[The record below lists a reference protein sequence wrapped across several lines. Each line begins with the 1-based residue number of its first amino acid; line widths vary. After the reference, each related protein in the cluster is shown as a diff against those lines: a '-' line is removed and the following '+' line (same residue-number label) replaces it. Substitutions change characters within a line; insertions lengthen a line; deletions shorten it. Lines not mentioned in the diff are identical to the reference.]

1 MSKLA
6 WVTGASRGIGAAVA
20 DRLKQDGLTVVGT
33 ATTQSGAAA
42 IAQKL
47 GGGFQLD
54 LGAPDLEDR
63 IKAMLDEHGSP
74 QVLVNNAGI
83 VQIGLFPRLSTDE
96 WTKVLNV
103 NLTANVVL
111 CRLVLRAMMRARWG
125 RIINMGSVVGS
136 MGLAG
141 QTAYA
146 ASKAGL
152 AGFSRSLAQEVGARG
167 ITVNTVEPGFIATDM
182 TEGIDEGVKVMVDT
196 SVPAKRMGTAEEVAA
211 LVSFL
216 ASEES
221 SYITGARLPINGGLY
236 MD

>member
-1 MSKLA
+1 
-6 WVTGASRGIGAAVA
+6 
-20 DRLKQDGLTVVGT
+20 
-33 ATTQSGAAA
+33 
-42 IAQKL
+42 
-47 GGGFQLD
+47 
-54 LGAPDLEDR
+54 
-63 IKAMLDEHGSP
+63 
-74 QVLVNNAGI
+74 
-83 VQIGLFPRLSTDE
+83 
-96 WTKVLNV
+96 
-103 NLTANVVL
+103 
-111 CRLVLRAMMRARWG
+111 MRAGDASSIWARSLVPWAWQG
-125 RIINMGSVVGS
+125 RPPTQP
-136 MGLAG
+136 L
-141 QTAYA
+141 
-146 ASKAGL
+146 KPGL